1 MINGKNYYFCKIL
14 KKALLYRDNVIE
26 YKKVTGLKS
35 GINYSEEFILKKI
48 LAMLMAILMFGTV
61 AAGCGGNDATE
72 NNSTDGSTSEVGG
85 ADESW
90 TKVESAGKLVMGLD
104 DSFPPMGYK
113 DPETGEIVGFD
124 VDLAK
129 EVCSRLGIELVLQ
142 PIVWETK
149 ETELNGGN
157 IDCIWNGFTSTPE
170 REEAML
176 LSDPYM
182 KNTQVVM
189 VAEGSEFTDLASLAG
204 KTVAVQS
211 GSSGDNALNADE
223 NADFK
228 NSLGNI
234 IKIQDYL
241 SAITELENGTVD
253 GIVLDEKVATNYI
266 NMKPGKYRILEADG
280 KEITLSEEEYVIAF
294 RKGDQALMEKIM
306 ETLKEMKEDGKL
318 AEISTKWFEEDVT
331 TI

>member
-1 MINGKNYYFCKIL
+1 M
-14 KKALLYRDNVIE
+14 
-26 YKKVTGLKS
+26 
-35 GINYSEEFILKKI
+35 KKI
-48 LAMLMAILMFGTV
+48 LAMLMAILMFGTI
-61 AAGCGGNDATE
+61 AAGCGGNETTE
-72 NNSTDGSTSEVGG
+72 NTDSTDGSTSEVGSS
-85 ADESW
+85 DDSW
-90 TKVESAGKLVMGLD
+90 TKVETAGKLVMGLD

-149 ETELNGGN
+149 EVELNGGN
-157 IDCIWNGFTSTPE
+157 IDCIWNGFTSDPE
-170 REEAML
+170 RAEAML
-176 LSDPYM
+176 LSPAYM

-211 GSSGDNALNADE
+211 GSSGENALNADA

-241 SAITELENGTVD
+241 SAITELENATVD
-253 GIVLDEKVATNYI
+253 AIVLDEKVATNYI

-294 RKGDQALMEKIM
+294 RKGEEALMNKIM
-306 ETLKEMKEDGKL
+306 DTLKEMKEDGKL
-318 AEISTKWFEEDVT
+318 AEISTEWFDEDVT

>member
-1 MINGKNYYFCKIL
+1 M
-14 KKALLYRDNVIE
+14 
-26 YKKVTGLKS
+26 
-35 GINYSEEFILKKI
+35 KKI
-48 LAMLMAILMFGTV
+48 LAMLMAVLMLGTI
-61 AAGCGGNDATE
+61 AAGCGSTDNTTDD
-72 NNSTDGSTSEVGG
+72 NSTDSAVT
-85 ADESW
+85 DENNTEGTTETDDSW
-90 TKVESAGKLVMGLD
+90 TKVESAGKLILGLD

-124 VDLAK
+124 IDLAK

-149 ETELNGGN
+149 EVELNGGN
-157 IDCIWNGFTSTPE
+157 IDCIWNGFTSDPE
-170 REEAML
+170 RAEAML
-176 LSDPYM
+176 LSPAYM

-211 GSSGDNALNADE
+211 GSSGENALNADA

-241 SAITELENGTVD
+241 SAITELENATVD
-253 GIVLDEKVATNYI
+253 AIVLDEKVATNYI

-280 KEITLSEEEYVIAF
+280 EEITLSEEEYVIAF
-294 RKGDQALMEKIM
+294 RKGEEALMNKIM
-306 ETLKEMKEDGKL
+306 DTLKEMKEDGTL
-318 AEISTKWFEEDVT
+318 AEISINWFDEDVT